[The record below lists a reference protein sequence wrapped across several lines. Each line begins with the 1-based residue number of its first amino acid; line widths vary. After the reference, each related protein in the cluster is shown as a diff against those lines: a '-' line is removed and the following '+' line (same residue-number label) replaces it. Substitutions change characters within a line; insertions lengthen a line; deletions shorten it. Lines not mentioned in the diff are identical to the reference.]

1 MTDRDGVV
9 TGRWASLERWSP
21 RLFLVG
27 AVFILV
33 FALHNAQVFL
43 TDATFEQWLYP
54 TVLLGRIAVFLGIV
68 GLSVEVADRSPR
80 LGRVGRALAV
90 LAIVSATGLLALGI
104 LDQMGYG
111 TDVIA
116 VFGLGTVALTVLT
129 YVLFGVAILRTG
141 AYSPVIGALLL
152 VAIVPI
158 LAVLFGRF
166 VLPVR
171 LLGAVSEIALFAIF
185 VVVGYTLRAE
195 FGPTDRAEPAGD
207 TTTR

>member
-1 MTDRDGVV
+1 MTDRDGVG

-68 GLSVEVADRSPR
+68 GLSVEIVDRSPR
-80 LGRVGRALAV
+80 LGRLGRALAI
-90 LAIVSATGLLALGI
+90 LATISALGLLVLGI

-116 VFGLGTVALTVLT
+116 VFGFGTVALTILT
-129 YVLFGVAILRTG
+129 YALFGVAILRTG
-141 AYSPVIGALLL
+141 AYSTLVGALLL

-158 LAVLFGRF
+158 LVVLFGRF

-171 LLGAVSEIALFAIF
+171 LLGAVSETALFAIF
-185 VVVGYTLRAE
+185 VVIGYSLRAE
-195 FGPTDRAEPAGD
+195 FGPTDHAEPTGD